1 MNVFNQDDDELIVYS
16 HVVIFTVKAFENT
29 YFIYLTVSCSSSPD
43 SLLTSGISSSK
54 TSLKY
59 PGPSSISADPVTQA
73 KGFFSTFYPVKN
85 QTSES
90 FWNI

>member
-1 MNVFNQDDDELIVYS
+1 MLLFLQLKPLRI
-16 HVVIFTVKAFENT
+16 HIFDA
-29 YFIYLTVSCSSSPD
+29 IYLTVSCSSSPD
-43 SLLTSGISSSK
+43 SLLISGISPSK